1 MKKSLILILGL
12 FWLAG
17 CSSNLPKDLPKCY
30 PCQIHVIQGGAP
42 LVDAVVML
50 QSPEVGQQWFPMGT
64 TDQTGTAVMFT
75 NGRYRGAPAGVYKV
89 LISKLTFERGNHG
102 PAPPEDTPAYS
113 VWLERMSNVSG
124 TTYTLIEPQYND
136 AKQTPHEIEVKSKG
150 KNAMTVDVGQA
161 VKIKMP

>member
-1 MKKSLILILGL
+1 MKRVLLILGL
-12 FWLAG
+12 LWLAG

-30 PCQIHVIQGGAP
+30 PCQIHVIQGGVP

-75 NGRYRGAPAGVYKV
+75 NGRYPGAPAGVYKV
-89 LISKLTFERGNHG
+89 LISKLTFEMGDLG
-102 PAPPEDTPAYS
+102 PAPPEGTPAYS
-113 VWLERMSNVSG
+113 VWLERASS
-124 TTYTLIEPQYND
+124 TSRATYTLIELQYND
-136 AKQTPHEIEVKSKG
+136 AEKTPHEIEVKSKG
-150 KNAMTVDVGQA
+150 KNTMTVDVGQA